1 MKMLLLIL
9 SLFVNN
15 NQLDKQIKNYLDKYL
30 VGYLKYEYEIL
41 SSPKSLHNIE
51 LLNEKEFSM
60 RKNIIYI
67 PVKIDDPKNESK
79 SFISVKV
86 KLYKSVLVALQTIK
100 AKTDLTELMFEMR
113 TVDVTTLKG
122 VPVEKTETVNNMR
135 SKSHISTGEVLTEEE
150 IENIPVIF
158 SGDEVKAEKNIG
170 AVSINIS
177 AFAREDGNIGDNIK
191 IRTVDNKQFVARV
204 VGQKKV
210 LIEE

>member
-15 NQLDKQIKNYLDKYL
+15 NSLDKQIKNYLDKYL

-41 SSPKSLHNIE
+41 SSPKSLHNFE
-51 LLNEKEFSM
+51 LLSEKEFSM

-100 AKTDLTELMFEMR
+100 AKTDLTELMFETR

-122 VPVEKTETVNNMR
+122 VPVGNMGIVNSMR

-170 AVSINIS
+170 AVSINIC

-191 IRTVDNKQFVARV
+191 IRTVDNKQFIARV
-204 VGQKKV
+204 IGQKKV

>member
-51 LLNEKEFSM
+51 LLSEKEFSM

-86 KLYKSVLVALQTIK
+86 KLYKNVLVALQTIK

-122 VPVEKTETVNNMR
+122 VPVDKAETVNNMR

-191 IRTVDNKQFVARV
+191 IRTVDNKQFIARV